1 MVKLV
6 LIILSIVLLMV
17 IIFLDQNSSP
27 VPVKFILG
35 NPVPIG
41 LSTIM
46 VVSVLTGLVL
56 ALSGSVIIS
65 IVRRIKNKRDR
76 AIIRGESGAEMSVGF
91 DRHKE
96 W

>member
-56 ALSGSVIIS
+56 ALSGSVA
-65 IVRRIKNKRDR
+65 VALARRIKNKRDR
-76 AIIRGESGAEMSVGF
+76 VSIRGESGAEISVGF